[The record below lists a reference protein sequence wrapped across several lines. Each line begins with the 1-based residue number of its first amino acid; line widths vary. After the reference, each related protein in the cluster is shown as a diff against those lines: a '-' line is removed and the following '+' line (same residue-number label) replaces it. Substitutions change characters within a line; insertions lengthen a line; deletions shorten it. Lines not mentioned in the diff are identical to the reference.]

1 MTISLSNRSDEPAD
15 PLAGALAHMEELGI
29 QAAKDRRDLEAFAA
43 GQPQTVACNVH
54 PHVIRH
60 INLNLSSAVTHQA
73 RLAGAEGFTLVYDPC
88 PECRRDRATSKKSSW
103 LQSAGCPPILCHATF
118 DTFCIENDQDRNA
131 LGMAHKFAA
140 DGKGFLFMTGALGDG
155 KSFLA
160 VAILR
165 AVGKGMFMTHNDL
178 LFKLRRGYGDRD
190 AEDVLE
196 RAIEAKLFVLDD
208 VGLSTG
214 GRDDIPML
222 HHVLSNRHDAQMPTV
237 VTSNLTLPDVYR
249 TLGDRMAQ
257 RFAQS
262 QYAHVAFSGP
272 SHRQR
277 ERANYLKQ

>member
-1 MTISLSNRSDEPAD
+1 MFARALERLT
-15 PLAGALAHMEELGI
+15 ALAI
-29 QAAKDRRDLEAFAA
+29 QAEQERRELEIYAA
-43 GQPQTVACNVH
+43 GQPQTVACENH

-60 INLNLSSAVTHQA
+60 INLNLSSAQSHTA
-73 RLAGAEGFTLVYDPC
+73 RIAGAEGWTLVYDAC
-88 PECRRDRATSKKSSW
+88 AECRKDKATREKVSW
-103 LQSAGCPPILCHATF
+103 LQSAGCPPILCHATLDNF
-118 DTFCIENDQDRNA
+118 LIENDQDRAA
-131 LGMAHKFAA
+131 LGIARKFAA
-140 DGKGFLFMTGALGDG
+140 DGKGFLFMTGNGGDG
-155 KSFLA
+155 KSLLA

-165 AVGKGMFMTHNDL
+165 AVGSGFFMTHNDL
-178 LFKLRRGYGDRD
+178 LFKLRRGYGDND
-190 AEDVLE
+190 AEDILE
-196 RAIEAKLFVLDD
+196 RAIDAKLFVLDD